1 MAGYARRHGRE
12 ADMSSPRYLAAHMLM
27 PRFLRE
33 KGAAA
38 ALDAIERN
46 DADFFI
52 PVWMEAGF
60 RFTPRFF
67 YRTAEGLRVGA
78 MTLPMPRQPTEAWL
92 AAIVG
97 SVSDPA
103 YLRYLLW
110 EQSESVDDR
119 PYTVISEWS
128 GTTHL
133 NYGAGPPFTR
143 DLANDCAA
151 FLARVVQI
159 CKT

>member
-1 MAGYARRHGRE
+1 
-12 ADMSSPRYLAAHMLM
+12 MSSPRYLAEHMLM

-33 KGAAA
+33 KGAGA

-67 YRTAEGLRVGA
+67 YRSVDDLRVGA

-97 SVSDPA
+97 STSDPG

-110 EQSESVDDR
+110 EQSDSLEGR
-119 PYTVISEWS
+119 PRTVISEWS
-128 GTTHL
+128 GSGHL
-133 NYGAGPPFTR
+133 NYGYGPPITGN
-143 DLANDCAA
+143 LGNDCAA

-159 CKT
+159 CSK

>member
-1 MAGYARRHGRE
+1 
-12 ADMSSPRYLAAHMLM
+12 MSSPRYLAEHMLM

-33 KGAAA
+33 KGAGA

-67 YRTAEGLRVGA
+67 YRTVEDLKVGA
-78 MTLPMPRQPTEAWL
+78 MTLPRPRQPTEAWL

-97 SVSDPA
+97 RASDPND
-103 YLRYLLW
+103 LRYLLW
-110 EQSESVDDR
+110 EQSDSVDNR
-119 PYTVISEWS
+119 PRTVISEWS
-128 GTTHL
+128 GTSHL
-133 NYGAGPPFTR
+133 NYGDGPPFTG

-151 FLARVVQI
+151 FLARVAQI
-159 CKT
+159 CKK

>member
-1 MAGYARRHGRE
+1 MG
-12 ADMSSPRYLAAHMLM
+12 SPRYLAEHMLM

-33 KGAAA
+33 RGASA
-38 ALDAIERN
+38 ALDAIECN
-46 DADFFI
+46 DADFFT

-60 RFTPRFF
+60 RFTPRLF
-67 YRTAEGLRVGA
+67 YRIAAGLRVGA
-78 MTLPMPRQPTEAWL
+78 LTLPMPRQPTEAWL

-97 SVSDPA
+97 SASDPR

-110 EQSESVDDR
+110 EQSDSVDNR
-119 PYTVISEWS
+119 PRTVISEWS
-128 GTTHL
+128 GSGHL
-133 NYGAGPPFTR
+133 NYGDGPPFTGNLT
-143 DLANDCAA
+143 DDCAA